1 MKNYRKT
8 TKSKLVTLGIL
19 LFLLLLPIFLSTPLF
34 RFLNKSDINQVDE
47 NEFLNENPKLSA
59 PPNANYFTY
68 FKIITIDHNKV
79 AGSVS
84 YSNFPV
90 LISIKD
96 PDLKFDVQSDGDDI
110 AFSIDNSWLD
120 HEIELFDQS
129 YNISHAE
136 LVAWVRVP
144 TLSGVT
150 DTIIRMYY
158 GNVTMSSRQ
167 NPTGVWDSD
176 YRGVWHLSEQT
187 GGANSILDS
196 TSYSN
201 DGTDINSPN
210 LGETGQIFDSVGFTD
225 ASGQRI

>member
-1 MKNYRKT
+1 MK
-8 TKSKLVTLGIL
+8 TKVATLGIL
-19 LFLLLLPIFLSTPLF
+19 LFLLLLPIFLNSPLF
-34 RFLNKSDINQVDE
+34 RFLNKSDINQVNE
-47 NEFLNENPKLSA
+47 NEFLNENPRVSA
-59 PPNANYFTY
+59 PPNVNYFTHY
-68 FKIITIDHNKV
+68 KLITIDHNKV

-120 HEIELFDQS
+120 HEIESFDQS
-129 YNISHAE
+129 YNTTHAE

-158 GNVTMSSRQ
+158 GNFTMNSRQ

-176 YRGVWHLSEQT
+176 YRGVWHLSEET
-187 GGANSILDS
+187 GGSNSIIDS

-201 DGTDINSPN
+201 DGTDINNPN
-210 LGETGQIFDSVGFTD
+210 LGVPGQVDNSVGFND
-225 ASGQRI
+225 ASGQRIEVP